1 MTPTPIGSL
10 TLAQQSADA
19 RGTAAA
25 PAAGPTPEQVKAAK
39 DFEAIFI
46 RQLLSS
52 LEKSSGL
59 SGGDQS
65 GGAVFRSMMVN
76 ALADTAAE
84 GGGIGLRDLI
94 TRAMLPPAPQ
104 GKPHVHG
111 MAPSEPGAAQSAPL
125 GSVFQSDALGKAP
138 ASALGMSIE
147 PTLGPS
153 LRAGASERLGVE
165 GHVLTRARPA
175 LMLTAVD
182 VAGEMLPTGPEGNK

>member
-10 TLAQQSADA
+10 TPAQQTADA
-19 RGTAAA
+19 RDTTAAS
-25 PAAGPTPEQVKAAK
+25 AAGPTPEQVKAAK

-59 SGGDQS
+59 SGGDQG

-76 ALADTAAE
+76 ALADTASE

-104 GKPHVHG
+104 GKPQLPG
-111 MAPSEPGAAQSAPL
+111 AAPSGLGAAQSDAL
-125 GSVFQSDALGKAP
+125 GAAFQSDALGATT
-138 ASALGMSIE
+138 SALGGLPE
-147 PTLGPS
+147 PAFGPS
-153 LRAGASERLGVE
+153 SASKRLGVE
-165 GHVLTRARPA
+165 SHVLTRARAAP
-175 LMLTAVD
+175 MLRAVD
-182 VAGEMLPTGPEGNK
+182 VDGVPLPTGPEGNK